1 MLASGAVLVIVAAA
15 LAVRF
20 WNIFDAETIEYLEAG
35 GDGGTVTSVGDWA
48 MLLLSPVA
56 AAAGVVLVVVAVIR
70 HLVTRRQ

>member
-1 MLASGAVLVIVAAA
+1 MKRSGVVMLASGAVLVIVAAA

-35 GDGGTVTSVGDWA
+35 GDWA